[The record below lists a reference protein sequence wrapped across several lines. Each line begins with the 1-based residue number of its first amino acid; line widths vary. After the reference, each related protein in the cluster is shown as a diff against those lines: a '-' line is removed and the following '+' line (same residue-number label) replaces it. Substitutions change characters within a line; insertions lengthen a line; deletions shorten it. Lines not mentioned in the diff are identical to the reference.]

1 MTRKTKTA
9 IISIISFL
17 LVCAGIFMIVSLALA
32 SAHNVPLVEEW
43 QSWCGVVKDAVE
55 TLPETSAVINLI
67 K

>member
-17 LVCAGIFMIVSLALA
+17 LVCAGIFMIVSLSLA

-43 QSWCGVVKDAVE
+43 QSWFGVVKDTVE

>member
-17 LVCAGIFMIVSLALA
+17 LVFAGIFMIVSLALA
-32 SAHNVPLVEEW
+32 SAHSVPLVEEW
-43 QSWCGVVKDAVE
+43 QSWFGVIKDTVE